1 MAFALFIS
9 PHISPLPPF
18 ERYGGCKE
26 PIDIDGNDAAL
37 LGVSMIEATGEEKV
51 VTVETVPD
59 FSERWREK
67 LVTLFAEVLAHEEAV
82 GLISQGYFQGNEV
95 LFTDARECLTASG
108 ECARQLIVA
117 YNWFAAHEGKEP
129 IDIDGN
135 DVRVPGHVEQ
145 LLNSWVR
152 LSRARALSGMGK
164 IFEARHEV
172 LSLLRSPK

>member
-1 MAFALFIS
+1 MIS
-9 PHISPLPPF
+9 VRASCSLPPSKPSSSA
-18 ERYGGCKE
+18 YQWCAVASLGSSCKAFLYSTS
-26 PIDIDGNDAAL
+26 PPAKSN
-37 LGVSMIEATGEEKV
+37 S
-51 VTVETVPD
+51 
-59 FSERWREK
+59 
-67 LVTLFAEVLAHEEAV
+67 AV